1 ATQHI
6 MLADLTIDG
15 KPRKVL
21 MQAPKNGFF
30 YVLDRETGELIS
42 ANNYVAQNWT
52 SGIDMKTGRPIVKPE
67 ARYDLTGKPFIGT
80 PGAGGGHSWPPMAFN
95 PSEKLVYIP
104 VIEAAFPYYP
114 EAGWKPDLNRGMN
127 TGLDLSA
134 GSLPPDAAARAAA
147 VAATKG
153 ALVAWDP

>member
-30 YVLDRETGELIS
+30 YVLDRATGELIS

-52 SGIDMKTGRPIVKPE
+52 SGIDMKTGRPIEKPE
-67 ARYDLTGKPFIGT
+67 ARYDLTGKPFVGT
-80 PGAGGGHSWPPMAFN
+80 PGAGGGHNWHPMAFS
-95 PSEKLVYIP
+95 PQEGLVYIP
-104 VIEAAFPYYP
+104 AIEAAFPYIP
-114 EAGWKPDLNRGMN
+114 EAGWKPDLTRGMN
-127 TGLDLSA
+127 TGLH
-134 GSLPPDAAARAAA
+134 LPVGVTPADATAR
-147 VAATKG
+147 
-153 ALVAWDP
+153 